1 MKQLTGIF
9 FLLLCWSSASA
20 QADKQVLE
28 EKLSDYIRLT
38 KAKDFA
44 GVMEYIHPK
53 LFEMAPKEMIIEAME
68 KVYSDPMQE
77 MNFDDFSIAGISN
90 VIKDKNVDYALVNY
104 TYKLQLHLTEAF
116 FENEEEE
123 EDEEEEGDEGD
134 DEEEEGEEE
143 EDTVDAKSE
152 VMQFMLAFFE
162 ERFGKE
168 RVRLDDAT
176 NTFHVDAESEMFAIL
191 DPAIGDWKFIENK
204 EQYEAILNKIVP
216 AKVRKK
222 LKS

>member
-9 FLLLCWSSASA
+9 FLLLCWTSAFA
-20 QADKQVLE
+20 QTDKQVLE
-28 EKLSDYIRLT
+28 EKLNDYIRLT
-38 KAKDFA
+38 KDKDFA

-53 LFEMAPKEMIIEAME
+53 LFELAPKKMIIEAME

-77 MNFDDFSIAGISN
+77 MNFDDFSIAGISD

-123 EDEEEEGDEGD
+123 DEEEEGDEGD

-143 EDTVDAKSE
+143 EDTVDARSE
-152 VMQFMLAFFE
+152 VMQFMLTFFE

-176 NTFHVDAESEMFAIL
+176 NTFHIDADSEMFAIL

>member
-1 MKQLTGIF
+1 MKLLTGIF
-9 FLLLCWSSASA
+9 LLLLCWSSASA

-28 EKLSDYIRLT
+28 EKLNDYIRLT

-123 EDEEEEGDEGD
+123 EEDEEEEGDEGD
-134 DEEEEGEEE
+134 DEEEEGEE
-143 EDTVDAKSE
+143 DTVDAKSE
-152 VMQFMLAFFE
+152 VMQFMLTFFE

-176 NTFHVDAESEMFAIL
+176 NTFHIDAASEMFAIL

-222 LKS
+222 LKP